1 MAKRKRLTPN
11 QKEYIKQL
19 NRIYDIVSRE
29 ERKGIFFDYD
39 TLYPQTSPKR
49 ISKKTL
55 KTLQQLTPK
64 AIREKGYIFNEDA
77 TQLIPYDR
85 KKSPKKS
92 KTKKP
97 EPVDDYFEFDNT
109 EPSADNV
116 NVNPPSDSYNYD
128 GYYDYDYDGYY
139 DYNYDDYLP
148 QEAELVIQR
157 VKEMLNSN
165 PNRETANVLLKIL
178 DNLLADDESRA
189 TMIESLAS
197 AEEQAIS
204 LAFDVS
210 YGSKEEIVR
219 NSGISLLYLLCG
231 GMPSM
236 SDIQAVEEAVERDFP
251 VNWWSFK

>member
-39 TLYPQTSPKR
+39 TLYPQTTSKR
-49 ISKKTL
+49 IAKKSL
-55 KTLQQLTPK
+55 KALQQLTPK

-77 TQLIPYDR
+77 TQLIPYDS
-85 KKSPKKS
+85 KKLPKKS
-92 KTKKP
+92 KTKNP
-97 EPVDDYFEFDNT
+97 EPVDDYFDFENAESST
-109 EPSADNV
+109 DNV
-116 NVNPPSDSYNYD
+116 NGNIPSDSYSYD
-128 GYYDYDYDGYY
+128 GYDYYE
-139 DYNYDDYLP
+139 YDDYLP
-148 QEAELVIQR
+148 QESELVIQR

-165 PNRETANVLLKIL
+165 PNRETANVLSRII
-178 DNLLADDESRA
+178 DNLLSDDESR
-189 TMIESLAS
+189 MIMIKSLAS

-210 YGSKEEIVR
+210 YGSKEEVVR
-219 NSGISLLYLLCG
+219 NGGISLLYLLCG

>member
-39 TLYPQTSPKR
+39 TLYPKTNSKR
-49 ISKKTL
+49 ISKKSI
-55 KTLQQLTPK
+55 KALQELTPK

-85 KKSPKKS
+85 KKLPKKS
-92 KTKKP
+92 KTKNP
-97 EPVDDYFEFDNT
+97 EPVDDYFDFDNPKPNT
-109 EPSADNV
+109 DNG
-116 NVNPPSDSYNYD
+116 NTNLPLDDYSYD
-128 GYYDYDYDGYY
+128 GYDYYE
-139 DYNYDDYLP
+139 YDDNLP
-148 QEAELVIQR
+148 LESELVIQR

-178 DNLLADDESRA
+178 NNLLADDESRA
-189 TMIESLAS
+189 IMIKSLAS

-236 SDIQAVEEAVERDFP
+236 SDIEEVEEAVERDFP

>member
-39 TLYPQTSPKR
+39 TLYPKTTPKR
-49 ISKKTL
+49 ISKKSL
-55 KTLQQLTPK
+55 KALQELTPK

-85 KKSPKKS
+85 KKLPKKS

-97 EPVDDYFEFDNT
+97 EPVDDYFDFDNPKLNT
-109 EPSADNV
+109 DNG
-116 NVNPPSDSYNYD
+116 NTNLPLDDYSYD
-128 GYYDYDYDGYY
+128 GYDYYE
-139 DYNYDDYLP
+139 YDDNLP
-148 QEAELVIQR
+148 LESELVIQR

-236 SDIQAVEEAVERDFP
+236 SDIEEVEEAVERDFP
-251 VNWWSFK
+251 ANWWSFK

>member
-1 MAKRKRLTPN
+1 MAKRKGLTPN
-11 QKEYIKQL
+11 QKEYIKQV
-19 NRIYDIVSRE
+19 NRINNIVSRE
-29 ERKGIFFDYD
+29 ECKGIFFDYD
-39 TLYPQTSPKR
+39 TLYPKINSNR
-49 ISKKTL
+49 ITKKSL
-55 KTLQQLTPK
+55 KELQELTPK
-64 AIREKGYIFNEDA
+64 DIREKGYIFDEDSR
-77 TQLIPYDR
+77 QLIPYDE
-85 KKSPKKS
+85 KKLPKKI
-92 KTKKP
+92 KTKNP
-97 EPVDDYFEFDNT
+97 EPVDKYFDFDNPKPNT
-109 EPSADNV
+109 DND
-116 NVNPPSDSYNYD
+116 NTNLPSDGYSYD
-128 GYYDYDYDGYY
+128 GYDNYG
-139 DYNYDDYLP
+139 YDDYLP

-178 DNLLADDESRA
+178 NNLLADDESRA

-236 SDIQAVEEAVERDFP
+236 SDIEEVEEAVERDFP

>member
-1 MAKRKRLTPN
+1 M
-11 QKEYIKQL
+11 
-19 NRIYDIVSRE
+19 
-29 ERKGIFFDYD
+29 
-39 TLYPQTSPKR
+39 
-49 ISKKTL
+49 
-55 KTLQQLTPK
+55 
-64 AIREKGYIFNEDA
+64 
-77 TQLIPYDR
+77 
-85 KKSPKKS
+85 PKKS
-92 KTKKP
+92 KTKSP
-97 EPVDDYFEFDNT
+97 EPVDDYFDFDNPKPNT
-109 EPSADNV
+109 DND
-116 NVNPPSDSYNYD
+116 NTNLPLDGYSYD
-128 GYYDYDYDGYY
+128 GYDYYEYDGY
-139 DYNYDDYLP
+139 DYYEYDDYLP
-148 QEAELVIQR
+148 QESELVIQR

-236 SDIQAVEEAVERDFP
+236 SDIEEVEEAVERDFP

>member
-1 MAKRKRLTPN
+1 MPKRKKLTSN

-19 NRIYDIVSRE
+19 NRIHNIVSRE

-39 TLYPQTSPKR
+39 TLYPKIGTNR
-49 ISKKTL
+49 ITKKSL
-55 KTLQQLTPK
+55 KELEELTPK
-64 AIREKGYIFNEDA
+64 AIREKGYIFDEDSRK
-77 TQLIPYDR
+77 LIPYDE
-85 KKSPKKS
+85 KKLPKKS
-92 KTKKP
+92 KTKNP
-97 EPVDDYFEFDNT
+97 ESVDDYFDLDNPKLNADNDNT
-109 EPSADNV
+109 NL
-116 NVNPPSDSYNYD
+116 PPDEYSYD
-128 GYYDYDYDGYY
+128 GYDNYE
-139 DYNYDDYLP
+139 YDDYLP
-148 QEAELVIQR
+148 QEGELVIQR

-178 DNLLADDESRA
+178 NNLLADDESRA

-236 SDIQAVEEAVERDFP
+236 SDTEEVEEAVERDFP

>member
-39 TLYPQTSPKR
+39 TLYPQTSSKR
-49 ISKKTL
+49 ITKKAL
-55 KTLQQLTPK
+55 KELQQLTPK

-85 KKSPKKS
+85 KKLPKKS
-92 KTKKP
+92 KTKSR
-97 EPVDDYFEFDNT
+97 EPVDDYFDFDNP
-109 EPSADNV
+109 EPNTDND
-116 NVNPPSDSYNYD
+116 NTNLPLDDYSYD
-128 GYYDYDYDGYY
+128 GYDYYE
-139 DYNYDDYLP
+139 YDDYLP
-148 QEAELVIQR
+148 HESELVIQR

-165 PNRETANVLLKIL
+165 PNRETAKVLLKIL

-236 SDIQAVEEAVERDFP
+236 SDIEEVEEAVERDFP

>member
-39 TLYPQTSPKR
+39 TLYPKTSPKR
-49 ISKKTL
+49 ISKKSL
-55 KTLQQLTPK
+55 KALQELTPK

-85 KKSPKKS
+85 KKLPKKS
-92 KTKKP
+92 KTKNP
-97 EPVDDYFEFDNT
+97 EPVDEYFDFDNPKSNT
-109 EPSADNV
+109 DND
-116 NVNPPSDSYNYD
+116 NTNLPLDGYSYD
-128 GYYDYDYDGYY
+128 GYDYYE
-139 DYNYDDYLP
+139 YDDYLP
-148 QEAELVIQR
+148 QESELVIQR

-165 PNRETANVLLKIL
+165 PNRETANVLLKII

-236 SDIQAVEEAVERDFP
+236 SDIEEVEEAVERDFP